1 MDIADGLGEENI
13 HFAEHVFYIW
23 EGNKVRLDQG
33 LNLSLPLRQSRVP
46 SSMPWVP
53 GMGFRVPKR
62 FKIIQSSNSYS
73 KLYPVPALKFTL
85 TKYLQT
91 FYRDNRSRSQAIW

>member
-1 MDIADGLGEENI
+1 
-13 HFAEHVFYIW
+13 
-23 EGNKVRLDQG
+23 
-33 LNLSLPLRQSRVP
+33 
-46 SSMPWVP
+46 MPWVP